1 MKSIK
6 LFIALALALAA
17 LIFCTGGRGLAGLLI
32 ATSGRRTALSACR
45 TPCIAVIPY
54 IPSRIYTPTSKTA
67 GTTCAVS

>member
-6 LFIALALALAA
+6 IFLLLAMALAA
-17 LIFCTGGRGLAGLLI
+17 LIFCTGGRGLAVLT
-32 ATSGRRTALSACR
+32 ATSGRRTAWSACR

-67 GTTCAVS
+67 GTI